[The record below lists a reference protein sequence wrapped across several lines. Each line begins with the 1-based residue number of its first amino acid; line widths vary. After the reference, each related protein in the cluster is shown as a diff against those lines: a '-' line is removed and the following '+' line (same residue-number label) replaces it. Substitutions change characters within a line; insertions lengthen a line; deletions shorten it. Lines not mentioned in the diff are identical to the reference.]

1 MSQRLEDSTA
11 TLELLARAR
20 SGDRFA
26 FDSLF
31 ERYSDALHRFV
42 GMRLDSR
49 VRTRVA
55 ASDIVQDTQLE
66 AFRRFVDYCERKPMP
81 FHLWLQKTA
90 YERLL
95 NVRRD
100 HVETAK
106 RAVGREQQPPDESSV
121 LLANQLPDGM
131 ASPSECVA
139 KLEYRE
145 MVAAKIQSMNDDDR
159 DVLLMRHVDGMTHQ
173 DIASLLGIEHAAA
186 RKRYARALVRLE
198 TLLRESG
205 IEASEN

>member
-1 MSQRLEDSTA
+1 MAQRLEDSTA
-11 TLELLARAR
+11 TIDLLARAR
-20 SGDRFA
+20 SGDRSA

-42 GMRLDSR
+42 NLRLDSR
-49 VRTRVA
+49 IRTRVA

-81 FHLWLQKTA
+81 FHIWLRKTA

-100 HVETAK
+100 HMDTGK
-106 RAVGREQQPPDESSV
+106 RAIGREQATLDESSV
-121 LLANQLPDGM
+121 LLANQLPDGV

-145 MVAAKIQSMNDDDR
+145 LIAAKIQSMNEDDR

-173 DIASLLGIEHAAA
+173 DIANLLGIEHAAA

-205 IEASEN
+205 IEASEY